1 MDGHD
6 GANGRLSRLFELAQI
21 LICLLFRIFICLIH
35 VISFSFVRQKVG
47 NGERNELDFYIM
59 PCGGAVDAEVTLK
72 GEAII
77 SRKQIY
83 GYEIFRVKNPVLGQR
98 FLLRISAS
106 KSEEL
111 HRISTVEVRTI

>member
-1 MDGHD
+1 M
-6 GANGRLSRLFELAQI
+6 
-21 LICLLFRIFICLIH
+21 
-35 VISFSFVRQKVG
+35 RQQVG
-47 NGERNELDFYIM
+47 NGARDDLYFYIM

-72 GEAII
+72 GETII

-83 GYEIFRVKNPVLGQR
+83 GYEMLRVKNPVLRQR

-111 HRISTVEVRTI
+111 HRISTVEVSIV